1 MLAGAVL
8 DFFVGLFDALDD
20 HWLLVGPALLAY
32 LVGRRFLEPRIPAVL
47 PAVVAGVVA
56 AGLTGGLAA
65 PPAELA
71 LPAPALTLPVFSLGA
86 IVTAAPV
93 IVALVTLQTN
103 APSVVFLRAQG
114 YEPPERVLTLVS
126 GGGIALASVFGP
138 VAVSLSLPAT
148 ALTAGPDAGERALR
162 HRAALL
168 AAGAAVLIAA
178 LAGYA
183 ADLPTL
189 VADAVTIIGLAV
201 VGVFASAL
209 QQVVAGPLTLGL
221 LFAFG
226 IAVSDLSLLGLGAFF
241 WALVLGVGVSRLV
254 EPRAWQQ
261 LRAAPSEEGA
271 A

>member
-86 IVTAAPV
+86 IVTVAPV
-93 IVALVTLQTN
+93 IVALVTLQAN

-126 GGGIALASVFGP
+126 GGGIVLGSVFGP

-168 AAGAAVLIAA
+168 
-178 LAGYA
+178 
-183 ADLPTL
+183 
-189 VADAVTIIGLAV
+189 VTIIGLAV

-209 QQVVAGPLTLGL
+209 QQVVAGPLTLGP

-241 WALVLGVGVSRLV
+241 WALVLGVGISRLV
-254 EPRAWQQ
+254 EPPAWQQ
-261 LRAAPSEEGA
+261 LRAAPSGEA
-271 A
+271 AA